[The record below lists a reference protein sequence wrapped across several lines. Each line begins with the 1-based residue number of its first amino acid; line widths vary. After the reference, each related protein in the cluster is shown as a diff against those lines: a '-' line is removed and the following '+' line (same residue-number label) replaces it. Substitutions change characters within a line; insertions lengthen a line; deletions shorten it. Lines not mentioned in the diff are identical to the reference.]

1 MDEYSTIAHVIF
13 GGEVKKRKE
22 RYYTLQKQLRQ
33 AHMAQ
38 TYEVYVSVA
47 YMTSIIVGVI
57 AGLLGLLLGFL
68 LSGSILK
75 SSNFAN
81 PTGISIPFIAGI
93 GQIIVL
99 FVAMIIL
106 GAIGY
111 IVTFTTFLLIPSFNA
126 SERKSRINKSLASA
140 VTFMYAMSKG
150 GTDIITIIRS
160 LHEAESTYGEVS
172 KEVGFIIRDMDYFGN
187 DLRVAI
193 LNCIAQT
200 PSDMLQDLLSNL
212 LSVIDSGGDV
222 TTYLNN
228 KVEQYRMRIMQDQ
241 KSFLE
246 ILGLIAES
254 YVTMFVAGP
263 LFIIIMVS
271 VMTIMN
277 GGSPMI
283 LYILIYA
290 VLPIGSV
297 MFIILI
303 SMLTPQEEDKTS
315 LFDVQT
321 PSLYDTVPVEVP
333 ADAAKDKKKQADLK
347 KARDGMK
354 MKEFMAN
361 PIAIIYKEPI
371 KALYISVPLAII
383 VVLVLMVVVWPVMH
397 AVMPGVKFF
406 SPLSNAT
413 GAVSNIQHD
422 ILIGKTKASSVDFLS
437 MYGPII
443 GFFDDFI
450 VFFLMI
456 ALIPLAFFY
465 EMKNHRERKI
475 ASEMP
480 DFLKKLSSTNETGM
494 TLTQSINLISNSNF
508 GMLSTEVQ
516 KVHKDMQWG
525 TDVNTALK
533 KFANQLRT
541 NASTK
546 VITLITKAASSSGD
560 IKDVLNIAANDA
572 RINEQIRRERFDG
585 MLIYVV
591 IIFISFVVFI
601 YCVYTLTSSFIP
613 VMATAASASTGSAGT
628 SAAKQGGA
636 TFIQSFNP
644 DDYVRLFFHAAIIQG
659 LCAGMLAG
667 QMGEGNWM
675 SGLKYALIMAAI
687 GYVLF
692 TVLI

>member
-13 GGEVKKRKE
+13 GGEVKKRKD

-47 YMTSIIVGVI
+47 YLTSIIVGVI
-57 AGLLGLLLGFL
+57 SGLLGLVLGFL
-68 LSGSILK
+68 LGGTILRSI
-75 SSNFAN
+75 NFSN
-81 PTGISIPFIAGI
+81 PTGVSMPWLSGLGEIIVVFIAM
-93 GQIIVL
+93 
-99 FVAMIIL
+99 FIL
-106 GAIGY
+106 GAIGC
-111 IVTFTTFLLIPSFNA
+111 IITFTTFMLIPSFNA
-126 SERKSRINKSLASA
+126 SERKSKINKGLPSA

-150 GTDIITIIRS
+150 GADIITIIRS

-172 KEVGFIIRDMDYFGN
+172 KEIGFIIRDMDYFGN
-187 DLRVAI
+187 DLRAAI
-193 LNCIAQT
+193 LNCVAQT

-228 KVEQYRMRIMQDQ
+228 KVEQYRMRVMQDQ

-263 LFIIIMVS
+263 LFIIIMTS

-283 LYILIYA
+283 LYLLVYA

-303 SMLTPQEEDKTS
+303 SMLTPSDEAKS
-315 LFDVQT
+315 NLFEVQVM
-321 PSLYDTVPVEVP
+321 SQYDTVPMEKP
-333 ADAAKDKKKQADLK
+333 ADPAKDKKNLADLNK
-347 KARDGMK
+347 VREGQK
-354 MKEFMAN
+354 MKEFLAN
-361 PIAIIYKEPI
+361 PLATIYKEPV
-371 KALYISVPLAII
+371 KSLYISVPVAII
-383 VVLVLMVVVWPVMH
+383 VVLLLMLIVWPVMH
-397 AVMPGVKFF
+397 AVMPGAELFA
-406 SPLSNAT
+406 PLSNAT
-413 GAVSNIQHD
+413 KAVSDMQHD
-422 ILIGKTKASSVDFLS
+422 IMIGKAKANGDIMSL
-437 MYGPII
+437 YGPII

-450 VFFLMI
+450 VYFLI
-456 ALIPLAFFY
+456 LSLAPLVYFY
-465 EMKNHRERKI
+465 EMKNRRERKI
-475 ASEMP
+475 AAEMP

-494 TLTQSINLISNSNF
+494 TLTQSINLIANNNF
-508 GMLSTEVQ
+508 GLLSAEVQ
-516 KVHKDMQWG
+516 KVHKDLQWG
-525 TDVNTALK
+525 TDVSTALK

-541 NASTK
+541 TTSTK

-572 RINEQIRRERFDG
+572 RLNEQTRRERSDG

-613 VMATAASASTGSAGT
+613 VMATAASTSTGS
-628 SAAKQGGA
+628 SASSQQGA
-636 TFIQSFNP
+636 TFIQAFNP
-644 DDYVRLFFHAAIIQG
+644 DDYVRLFFHAALIQG

-675 SGLKYALIMAAI
+675 SGLKYALIMVVLA
-687 GYVLF
+687 YLLF
-692 TVLI
+692 TLLI

>member
-13 GGEVKKRKE
+13 GGEVKKRKD
-22 RYYTLQKQLRQ
+22 RYFMLQKQLRQ

-47 YMTSIIVGVI
+47 YMTSIIIGI
-57 AGLLGLLLGFL
+57 IGALLGLLLGFL
-68 LSGSILK
+68 LGGTILHSTNLSGLHL
-75 SSNFAN
+75 
-81 PTGISIPFIAGI
+81 GISIPILNGMA
-93 GQIIVL
+93 QVIVL
-99 FVAMIIL
+99 FISMVIL

-111 IVTFTTFLLIPSFNA
+111 IITFTTFLLIPSFNA
-126 SERKSRINKSLASA
+126 SERKSRINKALPSA

-150 GTDIITIIRS
+150 GADIITIIRS

-172 KEVGFIIRDMDYFGN
+172 KEIGFVIRDMDYFGS

-193 LNCIAQT
+193 LSCVNQT
-200 PSDMLQDLLSNL
+200 PSDLLQDLLSNL

-303 SMLTPQEEDKTS
+303 SMLTPEEEERTS

-321 PSLYDTVPVEVP
+321 ISQYDTVPMESK
-333 ADAAKDKKKQADLK
+333 DATATDKKRLAELK
-347 KARDGMK
+347 KARENLK
-354 MKEFMAN
+354 MKEFIAN
-361 PIAIIYKEPI
+361 PIAGIKKDPI
-371 KALYISVPLAII
+371 KSLYISIPIAII
-383 VVLVLMVVVWPVMH
+383 FILFLMIVVWPTIGFGSFTE
-397 AVMPGVKFF
+397 A
-406 SPLSNAT
+406 SNNVTEFQKAMAFGKIKPT
-413 GAVSNIQHD
+413 G
-422 ILIGKTKASSVDFLS
+422 DF
-437 MYGPII
+437 MVIYGPILSFI
-443 GFFDDFI
+443 DDFI
-450 VFFLMI
+450 VYFIIL
-456 ALIPLAFFY
+456 ALAPLAYFH

-494 TLTQSINLISNSNF
+494 TLTQSINLIANNNF

-516 KVHKDMQWG
+516 KVHREMEWG

-533 KFANQLRT
+533 KFANGLRT

-613 VMATAASASTGSAGT
+613 VMATAATASTGGG
-628 SAAKQGGA
+628 SAAATASKQGA

-644 DDYVRLFFHAAIIQG
+644 DDYVRLFFHAALIQG
-659 LCAGMLAG
+659 LCAGILAG

-675 SGLKYALIMAAI
+675 SGLKYALIMMVIA
-687 GYVLF
+687 YFLF
-692 TVLI
+692 TLLI

>member
-13 GGEVKKRKE
+13 GGEVKKRKD
-22 RYYTLQKQLRQ
+22 RYFTLQKQLRQ

-47 YMTSIIVGVI
+47 YLTSIIIGIVG
-57 AGLLGLLLGFL
+57 ALLGLLLGFL
-68 LSGSILK
+68 LGGTILE
-75 SSNFAN
+75 STNLAN
-81 PTGISIPFIAGI
+81 LHSPISIPFLSGMAK
-93 GQIIVL
+93 IIVL
-99 FVAMIIL
+99 FVSMVIL

-111 IVTFTTFLLIPSFNA
+111 IVTFTTFMLIPSFNA
-126 SERKSRINKSLASA
+126 SERKSKINKALPSA

-150 GTDIITIIRS
+150 GADIITIIRS

-172 KEVGFIIRDMDYFGN
+172 REIGFVIRDMDYFGN

-193 LNCIAQT
+193 HNCVSQT
-200 PSDMLQDLLSNL
+200 PSDLMQDLLSNL

-222 TTYLNN
+222 TMYLNN

-263 LFIIIMVS
+263 LFIIIMTS

-303 SMLTPQEEDKTS
+303 SMLTPSEEDRTS
-315 LFDVQT
+315 TFDIEVISQ
-321 PSLYDTVPVEVP
+321 YDTVPMESKEAT
-333 ADAAKDKKKQADLK
+333 ADDKKRLGELN
-347 KARDGMK
+347 KARENLK
-354 MKEFMAN
+354 FKEFMSN
-361 PIAIIYKEPI
+361 PIAGIKKDPI
-371 KALYISVPLAII
+371 KSLYISLPVGI
-383 VVLVLMVVVWPVMH
+383 VLVLLLMFIVWPAIGFGSLSEASNNVTQYQRGM
-397 AVMPGVKFF
+397 MMGKIKF
-406 SPLSNAT
+406 T
-413 GAVSNIQHD
+413 GDPMVI
-422 ILIGKTKASSVDFLS
+422 
-437 MYGPII
+437 YGPILS
-443 GFFDDFI
+443 FLDDFI
-450 VFFLMI
+450 VFLI
-456 ALIPLAFFY
+456 ILALAPLTYFY

-494 TLTQSINLISNSNF
+494 TLTQSINLISNNNF
-508 GMLSTEVQ
+508 GMLSTEVKKIHQ
-516 KVHKDMQWG
+516 DMQWG

-533 KFANQLRT
+533 KFANELRT

-613 VMATAASASTGSAGT
+613 VMATAATGSTGSGLSST
-628 SAAKQGGA
+628 QTQGA
-636 TFIQSFNP
+636 TFIQAFNP
-644 DDYVRLFFHAAIIQG
+644 DDYVRLFFHAALIQG
-659 LCAGMLAG
+659 LCAGVLAG

-675 SGLKYALIMAAI
+675 SGLKYALIMMVLA
-687 GYVLF
+687 YVLF
-692 TVLI
+692 TLLI

>member
-22 RYYTLQKQLRQ
+22 RYYALQKQLRQ

-47 YMTSIIVGVI
+47 YLTSIIIGVTG
-57 AGLLGLLLGFL
+57 GLLGLLLGFL
-68 LSGSILK
+68 LGGTILRSI
-75 SSNFAN
+75 NFAN
-81 PTGISIPFIAGI
+81 PTGISIPLLSSLS
-93 GQIIVL
+93 QVIVI
-99 FVAMIIL
+99 FVAMAIL
-106 GAIGY
+106 GIIGY
-111 IVTFTTFLLIPSFNA
+111 IITFATFLLIPSFNA
-126 SERKSRINKSLASA
+126 SERKSKINKGLPSA

-150 GTDIITIIRS
+150 GADIITIIRS

-172 KEVGFIIRDMDYFGN
+172 KELGFIIRDMDYFGN
-187 DLRVAI
+187 DLRAAM

-200 PSDMLQDLLSNL
+200 PSDSLQDLLSNL

-228 KVEQYRMRIMQDQ
+228 KVEQYRMRVMQDQ

-246 ILGLIAES
+246 ILGLMAES

-263 LFIIIMVS
+263 LFIIIMTS

-283 LYILIYA
+283 LYILIYT

-297 MFIILI
+297 MFVIMI
-303 SMLTPQEEDKTS
+303 SMLTPQEEDRTS
-315 LFDVQT
+315 LFDVHTLNQ
-321 PSLYDTVPVEVP
+321 YDTVPMESAANP
-333 ADAAKDKKKQADLK
+333 AEDKKKQADLK
-347 KARDGMK
+347 KARESMK
-354 MKEFMAN
+354 MKEFLAD
-361 PIAIIYKEPI
+361 PIAIIKKEPI
-371 KALYISVPLAII
+371 KVLYISVPVAI
-383 VVLVLMVVVWPVMH
+383 VLVILMMFIVWPVMH
-397 AVMPGVKFF
+397 AVMPTTQLFD
-406 SPLSNAT
+406 PLSNAT
-413 GAVSNIQHD
+413 TTVSKIQKDIMMGKSKPNGD
-422 ILIGKTKASSVDFLS
+422 ILSL
-437 MYGPII
+437 YGPII

-450 VFFLMI
+450 VYFLI
-456 ALIPLAFFY
+456 AALVPLAYFY

-494 TLTQSINLISNSNF
+494 TLTQSINLIANNNF
-508 GMLSTEVQ
+508 GMLSSEVK

-533 KFANQLRT
+533 KFGNQLRT
-541 NASTK
+541 NTSTK

-613 VMATAASASTGSAGT
+613 VMATAAATSTGSGG
-628 SAAKQGGA
+628 SSVAKQGGT
-636 TFIQSFNP
+636 TFIQAFNP

-667 QMGEGNWM
+667 QMGEGNWL
-675 SGLKYALIMAAI
+675 SGLKYALIMVAI
-687 GYVLF
+687 AYVLF
-692 TVLI
+692 TLLI

>member
-13 GGEVKKRKE
+13 GGEVKKRKD
-22 RYYTLQKQLRQ
+22 RYYMLQKQLRQ

-47 YMTSIIVGVI
+47 YMTSIIVGI
-57 AGLLGLLLGFL
+57 IGGLLGLLLGFL
-68 LSGSILK
+68 LGGSILR
-75 SSNFAN
+75 STNFAN
-81 PTGISIPFIAGI
+81 PTGVSIPGAA
-93 GQIIVL
+93 GQILVL
-99 FVAMIIL
+99 FVAMVIL
-106 GAIGY
+106 GSVGY
-111 IVTFTTFLLIPSFNA
+111 IITFTTFLLIPSFNA
-126 SERKSRINKSLASA
+126 SERKTRINKGLPSA

-150 GTDIITIIRS
+150 GADIITIIRS
-160 LHEAESTYGEVS
+160 LHEAETTYGEVS
-172 KEVGFIIRDMDYFGN
+172 KEIGFVIRDMDYFGN
-187 DLRVAI
+187 DLRAAI

-228 KVEQYRMRIMQDQ
+228 KVEQYRMRVMQDQ

-297 MFIILI
+297 MFVILI
-303 SMLTPQEEDKTS
+303 SMLTPEEEDRTS

-321 PSLYDTVPVEVP
+321 LTQYDTAPVEIA
-333 ADAAKDKKKQADLK
+333 ADVAKDKKKQADLK
-347 KARDGMK
+347 KARENIK
-354 MKEFMAN
+354 MKEFLAD
-361 PIAIIYKEPI
+361 PIASIHKDPI
-371 KALYISVPLAII
+371 KVLYISIPVA
-383 VVLVLMVVVWPVMH
+383 VVLVLILMFLVWPMLH
-397 AVMPGVKFF
+397 AIMPDVKFF
-406 SPLSNAT
+406 SPLSAAT
-413 GAVSNIQHD
+413 KEVSDIQRD
-422 ILIGKTKASSVDFLS
+422 INLGKSKPTGDFLS
-437 MYGPII
+437 LYGPII
-443 GFFDDFI
+443 GYFDDFI
-450 VFFLMI
+450 VYFIIF
-456 ALIPLAFFY
+456 ALVPLTYFY
-465 EMKNHRERKI
+465 EKKNHRERKI

-494 TLTQSINLISNSNF
+494 TLTQSINLISNNNF

-516 KVHKDMQWG
+516 KVHRDMQWG

-533 KFANQLRT
+533 KFANELRT

-613 VMATAASASTGSAGT
+613 VMATAASASTGSGGAT
-628 SAAKQGGA
+628 AAKQGA
-636 TFIQSFNP
+636 AQFIQMFNP
-644 DDYVRLFFHAAIIQG
+644 DDYVRLFFHAALIQG

-675 SGLKYALIMAAI
+675 SGLKYALIMVGLA
-687 GYVLF
+687 YLLF
-692 TVLI
+692 TILI

>member
-13 GGEVKKRKE
+13 GGEVKKRKD
-22 RYYTLQKQLRQ
+22 RYFMLQKQLRQ

-47 YMTSIIVGVI
+47 YMTSIIIGVI
-57 AGLLGLLLGFL
+57 GALLGLLLGFL
-68 LSGSILK
+68 LGGTILH
-75 SSNFAN
+75 STNLSNWHL
-81 PTGISIPFIAGI
+81 GISIPILSGMAQVIILFISM
-93 GQIIVL
+93 V
-99 FVAMIIL
+99 IL

-126 SERKSRINKSLASA
+126 SERKSRINKALPSA

-172 KEVGFIIRDMDYFGN
+172 KEVGFVLRDMDYFGN

-193 LNCIAQT
+193 LNCVNQT
-200 PSDMLQDLLSNL
+200 PSDLLQDLLSNL

-303 SMLTPQEEDKTS
+303 SMLTPEEEERTN

-321 PSLYDTVPVEVP
+321 LDQYDTVPMESKE
-333 ADAAKDKKKQADLK
+333 ATASDKKRLGELQ
-347 KARDGMK
+347 KARENKK
-354 MKEFMAN
+354 MKEFLAN
-361 PIAIIYKEPI
+361 PIAGIKKDPI
-371 KALYISVPLAII
+371 KSLYLSVPFAILFILFLAI
-383 VVLVLMVVVWPVMH
+383 VVWPVI
-397 AVMPGVKFF
+397 GFGSF
-406 SPLSNAT
+406 SAASTNVTEFQRAMMT
-413 GAVSNIQHD
+413 GKIKPT
-422 ILIGKTKASSVDFLS
+422 GDF
-437 MYGPII
+437 MVIYGPIL
-443 GFFDDFI
+443 GFIDDFI
-450 VFFLMI
+450 VYFLII
-456 ALIPLAFFY
+456 ALAPLAFFH
-465 EMKNHRERKI
+465 EAKNRRERKI

-516 KVHKDMQWG
+516 KVHKDMSWG

-613 VMATAASASTGSAGT
+613 VMATAATASSGGGAASSA
-628 SAAKQGGA
+628 AAKQGG
-636 TFIQSFNP
+636 TFIQAFNP
-644 DDYVRLFFHAAIIQG
+644 DDYVRLFFHAALIQG
-659 LCAGMLAG
+659 LCAGILAG

-675 SGLKYALIMAAI
+675 SGLKYALIMMVIA
-687 GYVLF
+687 YFLF
-692 TVLI
+692 TLLI

>member
-13 GGEVKKRKE
+13 GGEVKKRKD
-22 RYYTLQKQLRQ
+22 RYFTLQKQLRQ

-47 YMTSIIVGVI
+47 YLTSIIIGIVG
-57 AGLLGLLLGFL
+57 ALLGLLFGFL
-68 LSGSILK
+68 LGGTILH
-75 SSNFAN
+75 STNLAN
-81 PTGISIPFIAGI
+81 VHLGISIPLLSGMA
-93 GQIIVL
+93 QIIIL
-99 FVAMIIL
+99 FLSMVIL

-111 IVTFTTFLLIPSFNA
+111 IVTFATFLLIPSFNA
-126 SERKSRINKSLASA
+126 SERKSKINKALPSA

-172 KEVGFIIRDMDYFGN
+172 KEIGFILRDMDYFGN

-193 LNCIAQT
+193 LNCINQT
-200 PSDMLQDLLSNL
+200 PSDLLQDLLSNL

-222 TTYLNN
+222 TMYLNN

-241 KSFLE
+241 KSFLD

-290 VLPIGSV
+290 VLPIGSI
-297 MFIILI
+297 MFIVLI
-303 SMLTPQEEDKTS
+303 SMLTPQEEDRTS
-315 LFDVQT
+315 LFDVQVIDQ
-321 PSLYDTVPVEVP
+321 YDTVKLESKE
-333 ADAAKDKKKQADLK
+333 ATASDKKMQAELK
-347 KARDGMK
+347 KARENLK
-354 MKEFMAN
+354 MKEFLAN
-361 PIAIIYKEPI
+361 PIAGI
-371 KALYISVPLAII
+371 KKDPTKSLYISVPLALIVII
-383 VVLVLMVVVWPVMH
+383 VLALIVWPVIGFGSFSEASNNVTQIQKSIAM
-397 AVMPGVKFF
+397 GKVK
-406 SPLSNAT
+406 AT
-413 GAVSNIQHD
+413 GD
-422 ILIGKTKASSVDFLS
+422 IMST
-437 MYGPII
+437 YGPILSFI
-443 GFFDDFI
+443 DDFI
-450 VFFLMI
+450 VYFIFI
-456 ALIPLAFFY
+456 ALVPLAYFH

-508 GMLSTEVQ
+508 GMLSAEVQ
-516 KVHKDMQWG
+516 KVHQDMQWG

-533 KFANQLRT
+533 RFANELRT

-613 VMATAASASTGSAGT
+613 VMATAATASTGGASST
-628 SAAKQGGA
+628 AAKQGA
-636 TFIQSFNP
+636 TFIQAFNP
-644 DDYVRLFFHAAIIQG
+644 DDYVRLFFHAALIQG
-659 LCAGMLAG
+659 LCAGILAG
-667 QMGEGNWM
+667 QMGEGKWM
-675 SGLKYALIMAAI
+675 SGLKYALIMMVIA
-687 GYVLF
+687 YLLF
-692 TVLI
+692 TLLI

>member
-13 GGEVKKRKE
+13 GGEVKKRKD
-22 RYYTLQKQLRQ
+22 RYYMLQKQLRQ

-47 YMTSIIVGVI
+47 YMTSIIVGI
-57 AGLLGLLLGFL
+57 IGGLLGLLLGFL
-68 LSGSILK
+68 LGGSILR
-75 SSNFAN
+75 STNFAN
-81 PTGISIPFIAGI
+81 PTGVSIPGAA
-93 GQIIVL
+93 GQILVL
-99 FVAMIIL
+99 FVAMVIL
-106 GAIGY
+106 GSVGY
-111 IVTFTTFLLIPSFNA
+111 IITFTTFLLIPSFNA
-126 SERKSRINKSLASA
+126 SERKTRINKGLPSA

-150 GTDIITIIRS
+150 GADIITIIRS
-160 LHEAESTYGEVS
+160 LHEAETTYGEVS
-172 KEVGFIIRDMDYFGN
+172 KEIGFVIRDMDYFGN
-187 DLRVAI
+187 DLRAAI

-228 KVEQYRMRIMQDQ
+228 KVEQYRMRVMQDQ

-297 MFIILI
+297 MFVILI
-303 SMLTPQEEDKTS
+303 SMLTPEEEDRTS

-321 PSLYDTVPVEVP
+321 LTQYDTAPVEIA
-333 ADAAKDKKKQADLK
+333 ADVAKDKKKQADLK
-347 KARDGMK
+347 KARENIK
-354 MKEFMAN
+354 MKEFLAD
-361 PIAIIYKEPI
+361 PIASIHKDPI
-371 KALYISVPLAII
+371 KVLYISIPIA
-383 VVLVLMVVVWPVMH
+383 VVLVLILMFLVWPMLH
-397 AVMPGVKFF
+397 AIMPDVKFF
-406 SPLSNAT
+406 SPLSAAT
-413 GAVSNIQHD
+413 KEVSDIQRD
-422 ILIGKTKASSVDFLS
+422 INLGKSKPTGDFLS
-437 MYGPII
+437 LYGPII
-443 GFFDDFI
+443 GYFDDFI
-450 VFFLMI
+450 VYFIIF
-456 ALIPLAFFY
+456 ALVPLTYFY
-465 EMKNHRERKI
+465 EKKNHRERKI

-494 TLTQSINLISNSNF
+494 TLTQSINLISNNNF

-516 KVHKDMQWG
+516 KVHRDMQWG

-533 KFANQLRT
+533 KFANELRT

-613 VMATAASASTGSAGT
+613 VMATAASASTGSGVAT
-628 SAAKQGGA
+628 AAKQGA
-636 TFIQSFNP
+636 AQFIQMFNP
-644 DDYVRLFFHAAIIQG
+644 DDYVRLFFHAALIQG

-675 SGLKYALIMAAI
+675 SGLKYALIMVGLA
-687 GYVLF
+687 YLLF
-692 TVLI
+692 TILI